1 MHFAPFCFVS
11 SHGAQQRRRQRHSSF
26 TSSQPVSH
34 HPEYTMIAQIISHT
48 PLYVW
53 ALLAFLIYRGV
64 IASAD
69 RVTPLGMLFI
79 IPGVMLALSLQ
90 DLERRF
96 GLQGMPLLSWLAG
109 AAAGAAIAWSLID
122 ARRIVVDRAKGTV
135 AQRGSWVPL
144 TLMLAIFCTK
154 YAVAILFAI
163 RPSLSHDAAFILAIP
178 CLFGLFN
185 GVFIGR
191 LARPLAVYLR
201 QPAALAS

>member
-1 MHFAPFCFVS
+1 
-11 SHGAQQRRRQRHSSF
+11 
-26 TSSQPVSH
+26 
-34 HPEYTMIAQIISHT
+34 MIEQIISHT

-64 IASAD
+64 IASTD
-69 RVTPLGMLFI
+69 RVTRMGVLFI
-79 IPGVMLALSLQ
+79 IPAVMLALSLQ

-96 GLQGMPLLSWLAG
+96 GLQGMPLLSWFAG
-109 AAAGAAIAWSLID
+109 AAAGSAIAWSLID
-122 ARRIVVDRAKGTV
+122 GRRIVVDRARGTV

-144 TLMLAIFCTK
+144 SLMLAIFCTK

-163 RPSLSHDAAFILAIP
+163 RPALSHEALFVLAIP

-191 LARPLAVYLR
+191 LARPLAAYLR
-201 QPAALAS
+201 QPAASAA